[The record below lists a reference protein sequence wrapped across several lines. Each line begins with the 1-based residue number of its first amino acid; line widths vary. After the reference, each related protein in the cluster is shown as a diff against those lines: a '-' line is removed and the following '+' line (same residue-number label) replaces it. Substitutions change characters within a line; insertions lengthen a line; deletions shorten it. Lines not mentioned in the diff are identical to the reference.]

1 MYTGSLRSVWT
12 RSIVNTLKV
21 KMQHLKRLNINQYF
35 IISSSHVNSNMHN
48 NYAYETCRKKTV
60 YYLCDLSGYT
70 VVLADADQP
79 ALPCSLIGK
88 MFAYH

>member
-1 MYTGSLRSVWT
+1 MYTGSLRSVWI
-12 RSIVNTLKV
+12 RSIVNILKV
-21 KMQHLKRLNINQYF
+21 KMQHLKRLKINQYL
-35 IISSSHVNSNMHN
+35 IISSSHVDSNICIIMHMRH
-48 NYAYETCRKKTV
+48 AVRKPFILYV
-60 YYLCDLSGYT
+60 NLSDYT